1 MATIKDIQIE
11 SAVDSADPSRNSPEV
26 FEQHY
31 CNKCVFMYE
40 K

>member
-26 FEQHY
+26 FWAALL
-31 CNKCVFMYE
+31 
-40 K
+40 